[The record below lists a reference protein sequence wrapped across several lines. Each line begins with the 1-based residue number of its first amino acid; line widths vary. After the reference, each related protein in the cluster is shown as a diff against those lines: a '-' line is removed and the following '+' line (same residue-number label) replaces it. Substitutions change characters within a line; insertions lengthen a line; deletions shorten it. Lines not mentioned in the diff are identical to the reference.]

1 MKIFSAKLIGALI
14 GIVIG
19 IILLIFG
26 FWKVVLIILLGAVGL
41 YIGYLIEEN
50 KKNDH
55 IDLE

>member
-1 MKIFSAKLIGALI
+1 MKIFNPKLIGALI
-14 GIVIG
+14 GILIG
-19 IILLIFG
+19 AILLIFG

-41 YIGYLIEEN
+41 YIGYLFEEN

>member
-14 GIVIG
+14 GVLIG

-26 FWKVVLIILLGAVGL
+26 FWKVVLIILLGSVGL